1 MRTPYPILAAVLL
14 MAFKTEAS
22 GNDAQA
28 FTLEGTEFQEIT
40 IHIRGNKAVTA
51 ALSDAV
57 DKGSTVTGVADF
69 DSLSAVYGLMG
80 IYREDAMSSGFYG
93 HRFRLRF
100 PSDSNVIVI
109 AKGYGNLPAIQ
120 SVGTEGP
127 VYSGNHIHGLGGSKH
142 AGARIFTKVV
152 SGTLSYVAFSGI
164 GSLLYHS
171 YIYDEPE
178 EQAGPMEG
186 VEVFFY
192 GLVAGGAVG
201 FPVGVTLVDP
211 DDSLPRTLLA
221 GVIPAAA
228 GLYFFESEKSVA
240 SGFLLA
246 WVYPPFISLAASE
259 LWRNPA
265 EDRRTSF
272 ALIPTPIGGLSGIT
286 TLRF

>member
-1 MRTPYPILAAVLL
+1 MIRTILCTGLFLSVTALL
-14 MAFKTEAS
+14 ATEAER
-22 GNDAQA
+22 QA
-28 FTLEGTEFQEIT
+28 FTQEGTEFQEIT
-40 IHIRGNKAVTA
+40 IHIHGNKAVTA
-51 ALSDAV
+51 ALSDAFA
-57 DKGSTVTGVADF
+57 KGSTVIGIADF

-80 IYREDAMSSGFYG
+80 IDREDAMSSGFYG

-120 SVGTEGP
+120 SVRTEGP
-127 VYSGNHIHGLGGSKH
+127 VYLGNHIHGLGGSKH

-152 SGTLSYVAFSGI
+152 SGTLSYVAIWGI

-178 EQAGPMEG
+178 EPAGPMEG
-186 VEVFFY
+186 VEVFIY

-211 DDSLPRTLLA
+211 DDSLPITLLA

-272 ALIPTPIGGLSGIT
+272 ALVPTPRGGLSGIT